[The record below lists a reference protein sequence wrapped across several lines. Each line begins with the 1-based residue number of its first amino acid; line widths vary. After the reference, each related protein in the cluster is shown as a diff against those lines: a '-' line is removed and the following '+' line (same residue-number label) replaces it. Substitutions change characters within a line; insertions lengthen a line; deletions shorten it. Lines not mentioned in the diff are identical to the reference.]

1 MATANK
7 SCINELVTETY
18 LQIDKSP
25 SDMKHHSSMSP
36 NNLYFIFNLLED
48 IVTLSILAAIKI
60 DHLVAPFIKNR
71 LLIAAKGEFLL
82 FLYSHIHK
90 IISTDDSKYIEEI
103 DEPYSADEN

>member
-7 SCINELVTETY
+7 SCINELVTEAY

-48 IVTLSILAAIKI
+48 IVTLSI
-60 DHLVAPFIKNR
+60 PGSN
-71 LLIAAKGEFLL
+71 
-82 FLYSHIHK
+82 
-90 IISTDDSKYIEEI
+90 
-103 DEPYSADEN
+103 